1 MSVAVPWNLSHYI
14 PLNGFPPLYRAL
26 FDHAPTAI
34 KLRTW
39 DNVRLYKRL
48 SDDIDIRKLLLHA
61 VNTEQEQLKTSQSGT
76 VSRSYREHYWPP
88 NKVFTEELPGEIE
101 FHHTAPFPSFKR
113 PFVLHCESFSPMVKQ
128 ISIARFWATENQ

>member
-61 VNTEQEQLKTSQSGT
+61 VNTEQEQSGT
-76 VSRSYREHYWPP
+76 ISRSYREHYWPP